1 MTNHIAKYE
10 NYWTNDIGMDELTDE
25 KNERTGRRTIYTD
38 TIVRGHTIINIT
50 MFSTNQSHL

>member
-10 NYWTNDIGMDELTDE
+10 NYWTNDIGTDELTDE
-25 KNERTGRRTIYTD
+25 KNELYTP
-38 TIVRGHTIINIT
+38 ILSYAGHTIINIT